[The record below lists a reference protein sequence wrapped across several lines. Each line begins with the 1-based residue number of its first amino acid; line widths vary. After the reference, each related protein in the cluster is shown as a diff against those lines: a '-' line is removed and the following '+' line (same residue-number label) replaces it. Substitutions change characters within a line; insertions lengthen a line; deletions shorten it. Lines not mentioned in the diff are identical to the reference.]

1 MYENLWIVIGLI
13 LVIGFF
19 LRHWIKISRT
29 TKKRSIKE
37 LRTNEFN
44 YYIKFAS
51 NYEKGRKEEERG
63 NIRGSLLFYQ
73 RALNSLKDS
82 GKTRDELVRLSIQEL
97 EKKIEK
103 LQRAEES
110 SSL

>member
-1 MYENLWIVIGLI
+1 MYENLLITAGLI
-13 LVIGFF
+13 VVIGFF
-19 LRHWIKISRT
+19 LRYWIKLSRT
-29 TKKRSIKE
+29 AKKRSIKE
-37 LRTNEFN
+37 LKTDEFN

-63 NIRGSLLFYQ
+63 NIRESLIFYQ
-73 RALNSLKDS
+73 RALNCLKDS
-82 GKTRDELVRLSIQEL
+82 GKMRDELVKLSIQEL

-110 SSL
+110 S